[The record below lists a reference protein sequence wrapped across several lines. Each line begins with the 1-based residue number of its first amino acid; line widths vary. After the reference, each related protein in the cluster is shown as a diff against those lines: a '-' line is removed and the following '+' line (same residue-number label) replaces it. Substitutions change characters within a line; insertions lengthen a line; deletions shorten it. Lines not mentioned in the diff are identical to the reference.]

1 MAVVADRKTK
11 LTYEDYLQFPEDES
25 RHEIIDG
32 DHYVSA
38 APFVPHQRILKRL
51 MVQLYRKFEE
61 TGLGEVLPAPVA
73 VVLSRTDVVEPD
85 LVVVPDEHASMIRR
99 ERIEGAPDLVVE
111 ILSPSTAYRDRG
123 LKLDLYRKSGVGEY
137 WIVDP
142 GASRGPAVRA
152 GGRGVSKHRR
162 ARRPHYRGLHCRA
175 DRRATRDRVD
185 RGLVAQAET
194 PSPTPSRRKDC
205 PATLEEAHTEPELHD
220 EAPCSTGS
228 SRGLR
233 RVVARRGPR
242 PGRFILNC
250 EPSAGV
256 DGD

>member
-1 MAVVADRKTK
+1 MAVVADRNTK

-111 ILSPSTAYRDRG
+111 ILSPSTAYRDPRPEAGSVPEVGRG
-123 LKLDLYRKSGVGEY
+123 RILDCRS
-137 WIVDP
+137 

-162 ARRPHYRGLHCRA
+162 ARRPHFRGLHCRA
-175 DRRATRDRVD
+175 DRR
-185 RGLVAQAET
+185 GH
-194 PSPTPSRRKDC
+194 SR
-205 PATLEEAHTEPELHD
+205 
-220 EAPCSTGS
+220 S
-228 SRGLR
+228 S
-233 RVVARRGPR
+233 
-242 PGRFILNC
+242 
-250 EPSAGV
+250 
-256 DGD
+256 